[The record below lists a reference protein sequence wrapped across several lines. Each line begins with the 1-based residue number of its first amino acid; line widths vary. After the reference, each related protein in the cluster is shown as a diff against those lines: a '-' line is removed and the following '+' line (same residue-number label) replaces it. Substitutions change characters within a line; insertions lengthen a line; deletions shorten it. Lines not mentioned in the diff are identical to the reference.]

1 MTLFYSAIS
10 FTALFSVF
18 LNFYKKNN
26 IMLYPIIWLLVIRH
40 TIRLF
45 DFENSL
51 MEKGDIYWL
60 FLVAVN
66 FVVCIF
72 HFHIAFSYFEIT
84 WGRLAIMPFGIGI
97 ILFSVYSG
105 F

>member
-1 MTLFYSAIS
+1 
-10 FTALFSVF
+10 
-18 LNFYKKNN
+18 
-26 IMLYPIIWLLVIRH
+26 MLYPIIWLLVIRH